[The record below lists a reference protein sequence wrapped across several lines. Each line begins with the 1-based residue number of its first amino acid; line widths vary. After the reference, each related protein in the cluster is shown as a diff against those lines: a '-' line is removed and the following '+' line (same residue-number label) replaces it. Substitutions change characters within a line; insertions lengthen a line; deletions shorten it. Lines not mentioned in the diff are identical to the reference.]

1 MVRLDQTSR
10 DYRDAAGA
18 AKVSPQDYLF
28 VLLECNRPLAGA
40 ARHAIT
46 DVDEVVIGR
55 GDGRAVRRETR
66 NGARRIVLTVP
77 DRMVSSTHAR
87 ILRKKQE
94 LWIEDLDST
103 NGVFV
108 DGARVT
114 RRQLERRAV
123 VECGRTLFCVDRDL
137 PTPYEA
143 PQDVDIGSC
152 DASRDFATLVPAL
165 CRDWEAVRRVARSS
179 ASLLFLAETGAG
191 KEVAARIVHQTS
203 ARKGAFV
210 AVNCGALTSSLAEGL
225 LFGHV
230 RGAFSGAHRDA
241 LGFVR
246 ESNGGTLFLDEIGD
260 LPLSSQPA
268 LLRVLQE
275 REVMPI
281 GSSRSITVDLR
292 IIAATHRSLPQL
304 AAQGHFRPDLLAR
317 LDGFTFTLPPLR
329 ERLFDLA
336 LVLSSIVG
344 RKEGRPSAELRMAP
358 DAARALYQHAWPG
371 NIREFEQ
378 CVLRALTL
386 SDGDMI
392 LREHL
397 AFGILSTSPAMS
409 ASRTAHGRVGSQ
421 DLCDRLRA
429 NAGNVAAVARE
440 TGKAPLQVRRW
451 MKKLGID
458 PNDYRS

>member
-1 MVRLDQTSR
+1 MVRSDQTSR
-10 DYRDAAGA
+10 DYRDAVRGA
-18 AKVSPQDYLF
+18 NVSPQDHLF

-55 GDGRAVRRETR
+55 GDERAVRRETQR
-66 NGARRIVLTVP
+66 GVRRIVLTVP
-77 DRMVSSTHAR
+77 DRMISSTHAR
-87 ILRKKQE
+87 IVRRKQE

-103 NGVFV
+103 NGVLV
-108 DGARVT
+108 DGAKVT
-114 RRQLERRAV
+114 RKQLDDRAV
-123 VECGRTLFCVDRDL
+123 VECGRTLFRVARDL
-137 PTPYEA
+137 PTPHEA
-143 PQDVDIGSC
+143 PQDVDIGAS
-152 DASRDFATLVPAL
+152 DASRDFVTLVPAL
-165 CRDWEAVRRVARSS
+165 RRDWEAVRRVASS
-179 ASLLFLAETGAG
+179 NASLLILAETGAG
-191 KEVAARIVHQTS
+191 KEIAARIVHQAS
-203 ARKGAFV
+203 GRKGPFV

-230 RGAFSGAHRDA
+230 RGAFSGAHRDVP
-241 LGFVR
+241 GFAR

-275 REVMPI
+275 REVTPI
-281 GSSRSITVDLR
+281 GTSRSIRVDLR
-292 IIAATHRSLPQL
+292 VIAATHRSLPQL
-304 AAQGHFRPDLLAR
+304 SAQGHFRPDLLAR

-329 ERLFDLA
+329 DRLFDLA
-336 LVLSSIVG
+336 LLLSSIVG
-344 RKEGRPSAELRMAP
+344 RQEGRSFADLRMAP

-392 LREHL
+392 LPEHL
-397 AFGILSTSPAMS
+397 AFGVLSTSPAASPS
-409 ASRTAHGRVGSQ
+409 AAAPARAVPE
-421 DLCDRLRA
+421 DLRDRLRA
-429 NAGNVAAVARE
+429 HGGNIAAVARE

-451 MKKLGID
+451 LKKLGID

>member
-1 MVRLDQTSR
+1 MVRMDQTSR

-18 AKVSPQDYLF
+18 AKVSPQDHLF

-46 DVDEVVIGR
+46 DVDEVIIGR
-55 GDGRAVRRETR
+55 GDERAARRETR
-66 NGARRIVLTVP
+66 HGVRRIALTVP
-77 DRMVSSTHAR
+77 DRLISSIHAR
-87 ILRKKQE
+87 ILRKNQE

-103 NGVFV
+103 NGVLV
-108 DGARVT
+108 NGSRVA
-114 RRQLERRAV
+114 RRQLERRDV
-123 VECGRTLFCVDRDL
+123 VECGRTLFCVDCAL
-137 PTPYEA
+137 PTPHEA
-143 PQDVDIGSC
+143 PQDVDIGRS
-152 DASRDFATLVPAL
+152 DASRDFVTLVPAL
-165 CRDWEAVRRVARSS
+165 CRDWEAVRRVARSN

-203 ARKGAFV
+203 ARKGPFV

-241 LGFVR
+241 PGFVR
-246 ESNGGTLFLDEIGD
+246 ESHGGTLFLDEIGD

-281 GSSRSITVDLR
+281 GSSRSIPVDLR
-292 IIAATHRSLPQL
+292 VIAATHRSLPQL
-304 AAQGHFRPDLLAR
+304 AAQGQFRPDLLAR

-336 LVLSSIVG
+336 LLLSSIIG
-344 RKEGRPSAELRMAP
+344 RQEGRTSAELRIAP

-378 CVLRALTL
+378 CLQRALTL

-392 LREHL
+392 LPEHL
-397 AFGILSTSPAMS
+397 AFGVLSTSPQS
-409 ASRTAHGRVGSQ
+409 PSRAAHARLGSQ

-429 NAGNVAAVARE
+429 NGGNVAAVARE
-440 TGKAPLQVRRW
+440 TGKAPVQVRRW
-451 MKKLGID
+451 LKKLGID

>member
-1 MVRLDQTSR
+1 
-10 DYRDAAGA
+10 
-18 AKVSPQDYLF
+18 
-28 VLLECNRPLAGA
+28 LECNRPLAGA

-55 GDGRAVRRETR
+55 GDARAVRRETKH
-66 NGARRIVLTVP
+66 GVRRIVLTVP

-87 ILRKKQE
+87 IVRKSHE

-103 NGVFV
+103 NGVLV
-108 DGARVT
+108 DGSKVT

-123 VECGRTLFCVDRDL
+123 VECGRTLFSVDRDL
-137 PTPYEA
+137 PTPHEA
-143 PQDVDIGSC
+143 PPDLDIGAS
-152 DASRDFATLVPAL
+152 DASRDLVTLVPAL
-165 CRDWEAVRRVARSS
+165 RRDWEAVLRVARSD

-203 ARKGAFV
+203 GRQGPFV

-241 LGFVR
+241 PGFVR
-246 ESNGGTLFLDEIGD
+246 ASHGGTLFLDEIGD

-275 REVMPI
+275 REVTPI
-281 GSSRSITVDLR
+281 GSSRSMPVDLR
-292 IIAATHRSLPQL
+292 VIAATHRSLPKL
-304 AAQGHFRPDLLAR
+304 AREGHFRPDLLAR

-329 ERLFDLA
+329 ERLVDLA
-336 LVLSSIVG
+336 LLLSSIVG
-344 RKEGRPSAELRMAP
+344 SQEGRACADLRVAP

-386 SDGDMI
+386 SGGDMI

-397 AFGILSTSPAMS
+397 AFGVLSTSPAETPS
-409 ASRTAHGRVGSQ
+409 TAAHDRFGPQ
-421 DLCDRLRA
+421 DLRDRLRA
-429 NAGNVAAVARE
+429 HAGNVAAVARE
-440 TGKAPLQVRRW
+440 TGKAPVQVRRW

>member
-10 DYRDAAGA
+10 DYRDATRA
-18 AKVSPQDYLF
+18 ARASPQDHLF
-28 VLLECNRPLAGA
+28 VLLECNRPLAGG

-55 GDGRAVRRETR
+55 GSARAVRRETTP
-66 NGARRIVLTVP
+66 GVRRLVLTVP
-77 DRMVSSTHAR
+77 DRMISATHAR
-87 ILRKKQE
+87 LMRKGHE
-94 LWIEDLDST
+94 LWIEDLGST
-103 NGVFV
+103 NGVLV
-108 DGARVT
+108 DGSRVT
-114 RRQLERRAV
+114 RKQLERRAI
-123 VECGRTLFCVDRDL
+123 VECGRTLFCVERAL
-137 PTPYEA
+137 PTPHEA
-143 PQDVDIGSC
+143 PQDVDLGPS
-152 DASRDFATLVPAL
+152 DAPGDFATLVPAL
-165 CRDWEAVRRVARSS
+165 RRDWEAVALVARSN

-191 KEVAARIVHQTS
+191 KEVAARTVHQLS
-203 ARKGAFV
+203 GRPGQFV

-241 LGFVR
+241 PGFVR
-246 ESNGGTLFLDEIGD
+246 ASHGGTLFLDEIGD
-260 LPLSSQPA
+260 LPLPSQPA

-281 GSSRSITVDLR
+281 GSSCSVPVDLR
-292 IIAATHRSLPQL
+292 VIAATHRSLPQL
-304 AAQGHFRPDLLAR
+304 AALGHFRHDLLAR

-336 LVLSSIVG
+336 LLLSSIVRRQQG
-344 RKEGRPSAELRMAP
+344 RHTDGLRLAP

-378 CVLRALTL
+378 CVLRALTI
-386 SDGDMI
+386 SGGDMI
-392 LREHL
+392 LPEHL
-397 AFGILSTSPAMS
+397 AFGVLSTSPAV
-409 ASRTAHGRVGSQ
+409 ATSRAAKAGLGPP

-429 NAGNVAAVARE
+429 HGGNVAAVARE
-440 TGKAPLQVRRW
+440 TGKAPGQVRRW

-458 PNDYRS
+458 PDDYRS